1 MANMNEIKDRISS
14 IKDIMKITNA
24 MYLIASSKVKKARA
38 NWEAVQPYFDNM
50 QATVKHMLKH
60 TEKFPHPFFDNGKD
74 KPDSEKKVGFVVVS
88 GDKGM
93 CGSYNHN
100 IVKFA
105 EEQIKKYKDPGIFAV
120 GTAGR
125 VYFERNGYD
134 VDVEF
139 LYTVQDPT
147 FLKAKMIAET
157 ITDHYLKGRLD
168 EVYVVYTRLEKAAEV
183 PIMTKLFPIERHLF
197 EDDDQPQ
204 DRYLIERFEP
214 SPQAVMD
221 TVVPNIIRGWIYGIL
236 TVSFCAEHN
245 ARMSAMDASTTS
257 ARDMISDL
265 TLEYNR
271 ARQSAITQEI
281 TEIVSGAKSLSQ
293 RNG

>member
-1 MANMNEIKDRISS
+1 MANMNEIKERISS
-14 IKDIMKITNA
+14 VKDIMKITNA

-38 NWEAVQPYFDNM
+38 NWDAMQPYFDNM
-50 QATVKHMLKH
+50 QATVNHVLRH
-60 TEKFPHPFFDNGKD
+60 TEKFPHPFFDNGRN
-74 KPDSEKKVGFVVVS
+74 KPDSEKRVGFVVVS

-105 EEQIKKYKDPGIFAV
+105 EAEIKKYKNPGIFAV

-147 FLKAKMIAET
+147 FFKAKLIAET
-157 ITDHYLKGRLD
+157 ITDHFLNGRLD
-168 EVYVVYTRLEKAAEV
+168 EVYVIYTRIEKAAEV
-183 PIMTKLFPIERHLF
+183 PKMVKLFPLERHIF
-197 EDDDQPQ
+197 EGDQPEE
-204 DRYLIERFEP
+204 RYMTERFEP
-214 SPQAVMD
+214 SPEAVMD
-221 TVVPNIIRGWIYGIL
+221 TVVPNIVRGWIYGVL
-236 TVSFCAEHN
+236 TVAYCAEHN
-245 ARMSAMDASTTS
+245 ARMAAMDSSTTN
-257 ARDMISDL
+257 AREMISDL

-271 ARQSAITQEI
+271 ARQAAITQEI
-281 TEIVSGAKSLSQ
+281 TEIISGAKSLSQ
-293 RNG
+293 KKS

>member
-1 MANMNEIKDRISS
+1 MNEIKERISS

-38 NWEAVQPYFDNM
+38 NWEAMQPYFDNM
-50 QATVKHMLKH
+50 QATVCHILEH
-60 TEKFPHPFFDNGKD
+60 TEQFSHPFFDNGKN
-74 KPDSEKKVGFVVVS
+74 KPDDQKKVGFVVIS

-100 IVKFA
+100 VVRFA
-105 EEQIKKYKDPGIFAV
+105 EAQIKKYKDPAIFCV

-125 VYFERNGYD
+125 VYFEHIGAN

-147 FLKAKMIAET
+147 FIKAKEIAET
-157 ITDHYLKGRLD
+157 ITEHFLKGRLD
-168 EVYVVYTRLEKAAEV
+168 EVYVIYTRVEKAAEV
-183 PIMTKLFPIERHLF
+183 PTITKMFPLERHDF
-197 EDDDQPQ
+197 EKSDQPT
-204 DRYLIERFEP
+204 DRYLTERFEP
-214 SPQAVMD
+214 SPHAVVD
-221 TVVPNIIRGWIYGIL
+221 TVVPNVVRGFIYGAL

-245 ARMSAMDASTTS
+245 ARMAAMDAATTS
-257 ARDMISDL
+257 ARDMISQL

-293 RNG
+293 KKA

>member
-1 MANMNEIKDRISS
+1 MANMNEIKERISS

-24 MYLIASSKVKKARA
+24 MYLIASSKLKKARA
-38 NWEAVQPYFDNM
+38 NWEAMQPYFDNM
-50 QATVKHMLKH
+50 QATVNHILKH
-60 TEKFPHPFFDNGKD
+60 TEEFPHPFFDNGKN
-74 KPDSEKKVGFVVVS
+74 KPDDEKKVGFVIVS

-125 VYFERNGYD
+125 IYFERKGYD

-147 FLKAKMIAET
+147 FFKAKLIAET
-157 ITDHYLKGRLD
+157 ITDHYLNGRLD
-168 EVYVVYTRLEKAAEV
+168 EVYVVYTRLEKMAEV
-183 PIMTKLFPIERHLF
+183 PKIVKLFPLERHMF
-197 EDDDQPQ
+197 EEFEHPE
-204 DRYLIERFEP
+204 DRYMTEKFEP
-214 SPQAVMD
+214 SPEAVMD
-221 TVVPNIIRGWIYGIL
+221 TVVPNVIRGWIYGIL
-236 TVSFCAEHN
+236 TVAFCAEHN
-245 ARMSAMDASTTS
+245 ARMTAMDSSTSS
-257 ARDMISDL
+257 ARDMISNL

-271 ARQSAITQEI
+271 ARQAAITQEI

-293 RNG
+293 KKG